1 MDKRLHSGF
10 SLVEILVGLVI
21 GMLAMLAIFQTLALF
36 ESQRRTTGEGAQMQQ
51 NGLAALY
58 MLEQDIRLGGFG
70 LIGNGSMP
78 CFNINAYGSPQSIFQ
93 SIPVR
98 IQDGGTGSDT
108 LITAR
113 FDSDTGGVATGGG
126 RAILANGVSAL
137 PASITVDTGEGFKAR
152 DYILITQSGLS
163 CSLLQVSSTYAYVPG
178 GNPTSIPVQAVAN
191 TAGTAATPTFPNYTG
206 SSATPYATIVDL
218 GPTDPFVTS
227 SFYVSNGS
235 LVESDNGATA
245 VPLASV
251 IVNLQAQYGV
261 APAGSQSIS
270 CWTDATG
277 SNCSPASGDW
287 SNPTSADFARIKAIK
302 IAVVARSDLKE
313 KPSGGA
319 AACNT
324 TTTEPISWSA
334 VGLPAGSSAPPAID
348 LSSDPDWQCYR
359 YKVYSTIIPLR
370 NVIWG
375 NL

>member
-1 MDKRLHSGF
+1 MDKRLQGGF

-70 LIGNGSMP
+70 LIDNGSMP

-93 SIPVR
+93 SIPAR

-113 FDSDTGGVATGGG
+113 FDSDTGGIATGGG

-137 PASITVDTGEGFKAR
+137 PAAITVDTGEGFKAN
-152 DYILITQSGLS
+152 DYILITQPSLS
-163 CSLLQVSSTYAYVPG
+163 CSLLQVSGTYAYVPG
-178 GNPTSIPVQAVAN
+178 GDPTSIPVQGVVNA
-191 TAGTAATPTFPNYTG
+191 AGTAAAPTFPNYTG
-206 SSATPYATIVDL
+206 SSVTPYATIVDL
-218 GPTDPFVTS
+218 GPTDPFVTA

-319 AACNT
+319 TACNT
-324 TTTEPISWSA
+324 TTLAPISWSS
-334 VGLPAGSSAPPAID
+334 VGLPAGSSAPPTID